1 MSRKS
6 KISERRQKEE
16 DGEEQ
21 DFGEEKEEEGCKM
34 RKRLCNEMR
43 QRLSP
48 ATRP

>member
-16 DGEEQ
+16 DGEE
-21 DFGEEKEEEGCKM
+21 EEKEEEGCKM